1 MFVVVSCP
9 SSPRLMYRK
18 GQWRC
23 WVWISKRARWRCSFA
38 APRTRCGWRRRRLG
52 TSCGQRC
59 RKEEEGAKEEQEE
72 VKKRRWCFF
81 ATGQSRAIAS
91 ARALRRTARWER
103 AARPTRRPSPSSK
116 PAAAFFPRGYTTT
129 TRLPPPLAPLLPLL
143 LLLCYARCVF
153 RKACVPTQS
162 RCKRRSKWRM
172 GKKCPMTILAGA
184 TPPFPRFCRNR
195 EQRAPI
201 KNLSTLLKRTVLM
214 HIRVIGG

>member
-1 MFVVVSCP
+1 MFAVVSCP

-38 APRTRCGWRRRRLG
+38 APRTRCGWRRRRSG
-52 TSCGQRC
+52 TSCGRRC
-59 RKEEEGAKEEQEE
+59 RKEEGEGAKEEQEEGAKEEQEE
-72 VKKRRWCFF
+72 VKKRRRWCFF

-91 ARALRRTARWER
+91 ARALRRTERWER

-172 GKKCPMTILAGA
+172 GKKFPMTILVGA

-195 EQRAPI
+195 ERRGQATQI
-201 KNLSTLLKRTVLM
+201 SAASK
-214 HIRVIGG
+214 